1 MRLPAERMNATDIQ
15 QLARGA
21 IGFGLIPD
29 DLAAITDNA
38 LDQLCQFTD
47 GDVFTDTDIDV
58 LLFIVVTQ
66 EMEGGISDV
75 IDMEKLA
82 PWYACGM

>member
-1 MRLPAERMNATDIQ
+1 MRQSLQTCVGATDRSNYEIHNCSRYHSQ
-15 QLARGA
+15 
-21 IGFGLIPD
+21 
-29 DLAAITDNA
+29 AAITDNA

-58 LLFIVVTQ
+58 LLFIVVTH